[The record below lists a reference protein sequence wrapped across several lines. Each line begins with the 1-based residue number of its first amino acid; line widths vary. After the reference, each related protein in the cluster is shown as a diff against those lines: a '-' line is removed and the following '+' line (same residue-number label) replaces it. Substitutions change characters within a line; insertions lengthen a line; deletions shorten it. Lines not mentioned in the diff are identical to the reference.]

1 MLKDINEFKEELK
14 QKTDIVSVI
23 SRYMP
28 LEKKG
33 KTYWGLC
40 PFHGE
45 KTPSFA
51 VNEQEQYFHCFGC
64 HESGDVFTF
73 VQKKENC
80 SFHESIKILADWA
93 GLKIPE
99 FDSAVNEEKIKRKRD
114 CLNALRECALF
125 YHNCLNSDIG
135 KDGKNYLT
143 SRKVNDSLI
152 TLFGL
157 GYCPD
162 FDQTQKYL
170 EEKGYETQILIDAG
184 ILKHGEKK
192 LYDPMGQRVVF
203 PIVNNYGEVVA
214 FTGRTLK
221 KKVDYAKYLNTSD
234 TIVFSKGHNL
244 YALNLIKKYQRQG
257 ERFDYFIIVEGN
269 MDVISL
275 HKAGFKMAIAGM
287 GTALTIEQAKLI
299 KRFVNK
305 VYICYDGDS
314 AGKKATMRGLE
325 ILKEQGLDVF
335 VMQLPDGKD
344 PDNIICEFGK
354 TKFLELVE
362 NALPLVEY
370 KLTVLADEYDL
381 SNFDGKSK
389 YATKALQIL
398 KSLNNDIEAEI
409 YLPMVQKLSGTSKDF
424 LRKKINQTI
433 DSSSNEK
440 LDVKNIEKNKS
451 ITDFSKAEKF
461 LLSVIYH
468 GIEKDLLNSKKLE
481 INYFEK
487 LFSPELEPLLC
498 DINKGIKAETLIN
511 NYPEFKNLIAE
522 VIVSDPSISKNLKV
536 EINDCIKLLRKQFI
550 IKRQK
555 KLSELIDKEID
566 SAKREVLLSDLMK
579 LTKEL
584 KTLQ

>member
-99 FDSAVNEEKIKRKRD
+99 FDSAVNEEEIKRKRD

-135 KDGKNYLT
+135 KDGKNYLA

-257 ERFDYFIIVEGN
+257 EKFDYFIIVEGN

-440 LDVKNIEKNKS
+440 LNVKNIEKNKS

-498 DINKGIKAETLIN
+498 DINKGIKAETLIK
-511 NYPEFKNLIAE
+511 NYPEFENLIAE